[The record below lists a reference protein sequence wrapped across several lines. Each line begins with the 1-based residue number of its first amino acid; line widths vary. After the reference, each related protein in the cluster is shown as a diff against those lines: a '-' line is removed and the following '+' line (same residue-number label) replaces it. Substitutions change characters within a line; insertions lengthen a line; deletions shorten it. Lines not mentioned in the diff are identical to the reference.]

1 MKKIRLGVLLAAAC
15 LMMGCAANIEDGI
28 TYLEEEKYEE
38 AIECFEK
45 DIAEKKN
52 LGEAYR
58 GMAIAQY
65 EMGQYHDA
73 IDSFENALAN
83 KEEETTTIYSLVA
96 ASYMQV
102 EEYEIALDYYAK
114 ALKMEDCTEEM
125 KQEILYNEIAAY
137 QELGDWDT
145 VKEKVASYVE
155 SYPDDDR
162 MDKTVEFLETR

>member
-1 MKKIRLGVLLAAAC
+1 MKKIILGLLLVATC
-15 LMMGCAANIEDGI
+15 LMMGCAANIKEGI

-38 AIECFEK
+38 AIKCFEK
-45 DIAEKKN
+45 DIKEKKN

-65 EMGQYHDA
+65 EMGQYNDA
-73 IDSFENALAN
+73 IDSFENALKN
-83 KEEETTTIYSLVA
+83 ETEETATIYSLMA
-96 ASYMQV
+96 ASCLQIG
-102 EEYEIALDYYAK
+102 EYENALDYYAR
-114 ALKMEDCTEEM
+114 ALKIEDCTEEM

-145 VKEKVASYVE
+145 LKEKVASYVE

-162 MDKTVEFLETR
+162 MDKTAEFLETR